1 MATLWVVWQVCGWFL
16 GSLTGLWCC
25 GVVVITIAQ
34 LHSTEPELMFC
45 PGSNPASVFREIRDG
60 EDL

>member
-1 MATLWVVWQVCGWFL
+1 MVWLVCGWFL
-16 GSLTGLWCC
+16 GSLTGLWRG

-34 LHSTEPELMFC
+34 LHSTESELRFC
-45 PGSNPASVFREIRDG
+45 PGSNPASGVWEIHDG